1 MLRVHVRAIH
11 VRAIRACYV
20 LGVSS
25 WSVLRWTLLIPS
37 PPTWWTQTAEWTST
51 TVWTNTTVFYLRMCW
66 GAQIVLLCI
75 NILFKSV
82 YVNIWPRW
90 LLHHTEPS
98 FLQVLLLRSLAGIS
112 LAIEVDVVPAVPVV
126 ALTTTNY
133 EAFLFSMSSQFSS
146 YVACIICSGTSL
158 SSGDSFRNNQVSL
171 TSSMEWPCRHGHC
184 HHRHH
189 LHHIA
194 VGCWLSS
201 CCWLQLFRSRLDRCR
216 LLADDLERRRSA
228 THWARCLIVSN
239 RSALRLNIKNLLH
252 QRWCHVRLLHHT
264 CSQSG
269 L

>member
-1 MLRVHVRAIH
+1 M
-11 VRAIRACYV
+11 
-20 LGVSS
+20 
-25 WSVLRWTLLIPS
+25 
-37 PPTWWTQTAEWTST
+37 E
-51 TVWTNTTVFYLRMCW
+51 M
-66 GAQIVLLCI
+66 
-75 NILFKSV
+75 
-82 YVNIWPRW
+82 
-90 LLHHTEPS
+90 
-98 FLQVLLLRSLAGIS
+98 
-112 LAIEVDVVPAVPVV
+112 DVVPTL

-158 SSGDSFRNNQVSL
+158 SSGDTFRNNQVSL

-194 VGCWLSS
+194 VGCWLLAS
-201 CCWLQLFRSRLDRCR
+201 CCWLQLFRGRLDRCR

-228 THWARCLIVSN
+228 THWAHCLIVSD
-239 RSALRLNIKNLLH
+239 RAALRLNIKNLLH
-252 QRWCHVRLLHHT
+252 QRGCHVRLLHHT